1 MFCLKCGTELP
12 DDAAFC
18 VKCGYKIGEAIS
30 GEKETNCD
38 GKPQETSIE
47 DTEIREDKI
56 EKNPKK
62 KKKGK
67 KGLIIV
73 LLLLLCIPAAIYGL
87 YELNSSAKKDI
98 EYMSENTIAETKN
111 YSFRFIDARF
121 VDSADFGT
129 LEGNETATTPNERG
143 ETTLYLKFELE
154 NKGNETISL
163 HTTPFE
169 IIVDDE
175 IVYDSSNTVMDFRC
189 IETDDANGEIAP
201 LSKKTYNYCVFN
213 LPGALIKSTN
223 ISVKFELYGKTYIYH
238 LYNDSLYV

>member
-1 MFCLKCGTELP
+1 MFCSKCGMELA
-12 DDAAFC
+12 DDAVFC
-18 VKCGYKIGEAIS
+18 MKCGYKIGEAIS
-30 GEKETNCD
+30 REKEINSDDITQEIATEVNEV
-38 GKPQETSIE
+38 GIAEAEKKP
-47 DTEIREDKI
+47 
-56 EKNPKK
+56 KN

-67 KGLIIV
+67 KGLVVV
-73 LLLLLCIPAAIYGL
+73 LLLLLCISVAIYGL
-87 YELNSSAKKDI
+87 YELNSSAKKDV
-98 EYMSENTIAETKN
+98 EYMNENYIAETKN

-129 LEGNETATTPNERG
+129 LEGNETAITPNERG

-175 IVYDSSNTVMDFRC
+175 IVYDSSNTVMDFHC

-213 LPGALIKSTN
+213 LPGTLIKSTN

-238 LYNDSLYV
+238 LYNDSLIA